1 VRAIINSAPMP
12 TSHVFQAAPLA
23 RAIEAIVAAGGSEP
37 RESRIVADNLV
48 TANLTGHDSHGIGM
62 IPRYVESLQEGGLRP
77 NRHPQLKFDGGA
89 LVALDGEAGY
99 GQVIGMESTAL
110 AIARAKQHG
119 VCVMSLAN
127 SHHLCRI
134 GQWAE
139 QAVAEGLVSISFVN
153 VISRSIVA
161 PFGGS
166 DARFGTNPC
175 TIGIPLAGQAPFIL
189 DMATSGVA
197 QGKVRVAH
205 NKGEKLPPGL
215 LLDDKGLPT
224 LDARFGVIEPFGALT
239 TFGLH
244 KGYGLAVACEL
255 LGGALS
261 GGGTW
266 HTTDRSKK
274 RVLNG
279 MLTILIDPRR
289 LGTAEVFA
297 REANEFIDWV
307 KRSPPAPGGDR
318 VRIAGDPER
327 ESRARR
333 GREGI
338 AVDGTTWQEIHAAGA
353 KLGVDAG
360 SLDRLAGA

>member
-1 VRAIINSAPMP
+1 
-12 TSHVFQAAPLA
+12 
-23 RAIEAIVAAGGSEP
+23 EAKLVAE
-37 RESRIVADNLV
+37 NLV

-62 IPRYVESLQEGGLRP
+62 IPRYVDSLKEGGLQP
-77 NRHPQLKFDGGA
+77 NRHPRVKLDGGA
-89 LVALDGEAGY
+89 LLALDGEAGY
-99 GQVIGMESTAL
+99 GQVIGLEATDM

-119 VCVMSLAN
+119 VCVLALAN
-127 SHHLCRI
+127 AHHLCRI

-139 QAVAEGLVSISFVN
+139 QAVAQGLVSISFVN

-175 TIGIPLAGQAPFIL
+175 TIGIPLAGQPPFIL

-205 NKGEKLPPGL
+205 NKGEPLAPGL
-215 LLDDKGLPT
+215 LLDDQGRPT
-224 LDARFGVIEPFGALT
+224 TDPRYGVIDPLGALT

-255 LGGALS
+255 LGGALT

-266 HTTDRSKK
+266 HSTDRSKK

-279 MLTILIDPRR
+279 MLSVLVDPVK
-289 LGTAEVFA
+289 LGTASDFE
-297 REANEFIDWV
+297 REARAFIGWV
-307 KRSPPAPGGDR
+307 KQSPPAPGADR

-327 ESRARR
+327 ETRARR
-333 GREGI
+333 EKEGI
-338 AVDGTTWQEIHAAGA
+338 PVDAATWQEIHAAAA
-353 KLGVDAG
+353 KVGIQPAEI
-360 SLDRLAGA
+360 DRLAGV